1 MLVAPAGFIY
11 YDYTKLFPKLE
22 KEVKQLEK
30 FVLLKDLD
38 GKYKYDA
45 DGAKYVDYEKYLQQ
59 YKPDANA
66 LPKVDISPHDMVNVQ
81 FTSGSTGLPKNVAL
95 SHYNIMNCGRYI
107 WQQVRMTD
115 ADRVCLPVPLF
126 HSFGMIVGISSS
138 TVAGSALVLPSEL
151 FNAAKALECI
161 EKYKC
166 TAVYGVP
173 TMFVNYMA
181 HESFAKTDRSTIKFG
196 IIAGA
201 AMPPQLLKRIVKDFP
216 VPRLY
221 TCWGMTELSS
231 FVTMMHE
238 TDTFEKQIETAGRLF
253 PHYVGKIVKPD
264 SGEVVPWGDKGE
276 IVISGF
282 GQMSGYLFNKVKS
295 DESLKYHE
303 EDLEPGGVGGLGDG
317 TVLRRWMH
325 TGDEGFLDP
334 DGYFVISGRIKDIV
348 IRGGENIS
356 PMEIEERLIEHDAI
370 AQASIIGVPDERLG
384 EELLTFLELKGE
396 ASKPSDDDLRAFVR
410 EKLARFKAP
419 KYIFWIGDKE
429 KKMPEDWPTTMS
441 GKISKPDL
449 RKLAEGKNVTTML
462 RFRTH

>member
-1 MLVAPAGFIY
+1 
-11 YDYTKLFPKLE
+11 
-22 KEVKQLEK
+22 
-30 FVLLKDLD
+30 
-38 GKYKYDA
+38 
-45 DGAKYVDYEKYLQQ
+45 
-59 YKPDANA
+59 
-66 LPKVDISPHDMVNVQ
+66 
-81 FTSGSTGLPKNVAL
+81 
-95 SHYNIMNCGRYI
+95 
-107 WQQVRMTD
+107 
-115 ADRVCLPVPLF
+115 
-126 HSFGMIVGISSS
+126 
-138 TVAGSALVLPSEL
+138 
-151 FNAAKALECI
+151 
-161 EKYKC
+161 
-166 TAVYGVP
+166 
-173 TMFVNYMA
+173 
-181 HESFAKTDRSTIKFG
+181 
-196 IIAGA
+196 
-201 AMPPQLLKRIVKDFP
+201 
-216 VPRLY
+216 
-221 TCWGMTELSS
+221 
-231 FVTMMHE
+231 MMHE